1 MQTKPLGLRANV
13 ARMTLKKRVEDNPF
27 TYLLGVGVAVGSV
40 VFFVVSYFASEKLAA
55 TIRTY
60 DAEVADYKNK
70 LASINRKLAGGD
82 YMNVAQFVVRR
93 GDRDHVPTQSKFYAD
108 DYFYA
113 PALPNWTYKKTTDVD
128 FFTSIYGE
136 DGKKQVND
144 ITRLAPVHLWNRGPL
159 TPIGNHDAIQNLA
172 PCIYLQRYPTAE
184 LAVQLNL
191 QASKNSQPA
200 AFQGDIIG
208 AMLAQTFSSLF
219 TTLPFTSETQVYLL
233 NINKVSNVLYC
244 QFLLTLHNVTV
255 DSRKRDSY
263 FVTFETIVISTK
275 DNVYTICD
283 FVPSEEPM
291 PRGQVPAELTEW
303 LNGFAVFSE

>member
-1 MQTKPLGLRANV
+1 MSRAWKE
-13 ARMTLKKRVEDNPF
+13 T
-27 TYLLGVGVAVGSV
+27 G
-40 VFFVVSYFASEKLAA
+40 
-55 TIRTY
+55 
-60 DAEVADYKNK
+60 
-70 LASINRKLAGGD
+70 
-82 YMNVAQFVVRR
+82 
-93 GDRDHVPTQSKFYAD
+93 
-108 DYFYA
+108 
-113 PALPNWTYKKTTDVD
+113 
-128 FFTSIYGE
+128 
-136 DGKKQVND
+136 
-144 ITRLAPVHLWNRGPL
+144 
-159 TPIGNHDAIQNLA
+159 
-172 PCIYLQRYPTAE
+172 QRYNASGSCSPVESRTFDSHWE
-184 LAVQLNL
+184 PRRDPRSLLPVCSSGDDLLQQSWPVQLNL
-191 QASKNSQPA
+191 QASPQSDAA